1 MSSTKEADIKKGL
14 DLSLQL
20 YKLLPNDYYVE
31 NRIFTA
37 YIFYAKQE
45 IEKKNWRVAEE
56 WTLKGLKIRFHT
68 EAMRTRLQIL
78 IGEAGDF
85 IVQKKYAE
93 AKKNLSEVVSIA
105 GIAENK
111 VLYPNE
117 KKKAE
122 AFLSKIPQ

>member
-1 MSSTKEADIKKGL
+1 MDTERLKNTISYRGYADAFA
-14 DLSLQL
+14 DF
-20 YKLLPNDYYVE
+20 
-31 NRIFTA
+31 NRRGGR
-37 YIFYAKQE
+37 FYCA
-45 IEKKNWRVAEE
+45 
-56 WTLKGLKIRFHT
+56 
-68 EAMRTRLQIL
+68 
-78 IGEAGDF
+78 
-85 IVQKKYAE
+85 KKYAE